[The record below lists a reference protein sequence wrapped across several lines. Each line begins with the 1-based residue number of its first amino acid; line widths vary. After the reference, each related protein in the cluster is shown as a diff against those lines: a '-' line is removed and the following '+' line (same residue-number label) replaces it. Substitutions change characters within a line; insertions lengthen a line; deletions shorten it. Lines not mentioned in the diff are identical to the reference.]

1 MRVAGLTITLT
12 LAAAA
17 AYAQQS
23 VPFDGSWEE
32 QGFLRLS
39 SNDYAQD
46 GGSLGI
52 RSDGTVSILYRRL
65 PETSGDVQGASWSW
79 SVSRGVAATD
89 LTWKGGD
96 DRNIAIYFVFADL
109 ETAASL
115 RGQPLRR
122 LLSTSG
128 VRILTYVWGGSA
140 GRGAILSNPYF
151 EGRGTTIVLRDAG
164 TGRHTEHVD
173 LAGDLASILDMR
185 DAVLLGVAVSSDSDD
200 TDGRI
205 DASVSDLVLR

>member
-1 MRVAGLTITLT
+1 MRVAAPAIALM
-12 LAAAA
+12 LAASMAA
-17 AYAQQS
+17 AQQS

-39 SNDYAQD
+39 SNDYAQE
-46 GGSLGI
+46 GNALGI

-65 PETSGDVQGASWSW
+65 PQTSGDVQGASWSW

-89 LTWKGGD
+89 LTRKGGD
-96 DRNIAIYFVFADL
+96 DRNIAIYFVFADPG
-109 ETAASL
+109 TAAGL

-128 VRILTYVWGGSA
+128 VRVLTYVWGGSA
-140 GRGAILSNPYF
+140 GRGAILPNPYL
-151 EGRGTTIVLRDAG
+151 EGRGTTIVLRGAG
-164 TGRHTEHVD
+164 TGRHAERVD
-173 LAGDLASILDMR
+173 LASDLAAIFDMR
-185 DAVLLGVAVSSDSDD
+185 DAELLGVAVSADSDD
-200 TDGRI
+200 TDGEI